1 MMRETLEHWDFVIA
15 AYAIGL
21 GSLALLIAWSWH
33 TMRNAE
39 KRRDAVKRHRTG
51 EGGEQ

>member
-1 MMRETLEHWDFVIA
+1 MREALDHWDFVIA

-21 GSLALLIAWSWH
+21 GALAMLIAWSWQ

-39 KRRDAVKRHRTG
+39 KRRDELKRRG
-51 EGGEQ
+51 K